1 MCVWCERENPL
12 SYIWVAQNMYF
23 FSHSIFFNSIAY
35 KIVPSN
41 FPNAFPTNHYF
52 LFFKIRRSVLIL
64 WHIRCRIW
72 SRWNRKEKFSLARTQ
87 FFMVL
92 PAKWFHLLYT
102 INGTM
107 HTRTCLT
114 QKKIWKKKKKKTAR
128 ILVGCSH
135 KRDACWRMCFTWH
148 NSHKLHHHHHHHQHH
163 MVKRLYRNPYIDLVR
178 NDIEL
183 IICRSNWEKLT
194 TTKKKKKLEK
204 KRQPTSQT

>member
-1 MCVWCERENPL
+1 MHFQRTTI
-12 SYIWVAQNMYF
+12 SYSSKYVDRFWYYDISDAVYDRDGTAKRNFHWHEHNF
-23 FSHSIFFNSIAY
+23 LWFCLRSGFICCI
-35 KIVPSN
+35 PS
-41 FPNAFPTNHYF
+41 TVQCTH
-52 LFFKIRRSVLIL
+52 VLA
-64 WHIRCRIW
+64 WH
-72 SRWNRKEKFSLARTQ
+72 RKKT
-87 FFMVL
+87 
-92 PAKWFHLLYT
+92 W
-102 INGTM
+102 
-107 HTRTCLT
+107 
-114 QKKIWKKKKKKTAR
+114 KKKKKTAR